1 MDRHIESGKIRTVKE
16 CKICGAISK
25 CGESEDGN
33 IALCWRVESDRISKA
48 GSYIHRLKEYSPSSH
63 DSPRRA
69 SPPKPKSK
77 AKTRSRLHMQERV
90 KSKEQADQLAAWAIR
105 RSVTLDSLHQLGC
118 TMSKRGMLIP
128 ERCPTAP
135 AKVNGYSE
143 RFETPIVHEDG
154 SEQRFSFRERRGF
167 QFADFDPNQKYH
179 SILIPEGFACV
190 TSGLSAG
197 FYAIGRPTRNADLV
211 PLAKMLRK
219 IGKDLEIIIIL
230 ENDETKPGRHKTPRE
245 EVEDRA
251 RQLEE
256 ELGRIVLVGS
266 PPSTC
271 KDVNDFYR
279 LLSQSNG
286 HYMHQDD
293 RWAIGEKMHREFVSS
308 ARDGIIRS
316 NQCIAGKHKA
326 DIEISAEM
334 IRADRLETGQGA
346 DSDFDRATSCTYRH
360 VFSKTDG
367 DGKKLMACKLACD
380 RWSCSACRERILIP
394 TWAICLLEA
403 FAQFLIV
410 YMAVIPETQLNAV
423 KRSMQRDK
431 SAWVVMRLSPTD
443 EEPVAQF
450 AIVSSSPIRGQCSR
464 FDFRKDGE
472 FETFA
477 SWMKSTLHL
486 VDRGSRPISTS
497 QGISVSQAPSR
508 EDWARKLQQIFQA
521 HDELYFSRS
530 SPGAAKVIRS
540 AAYRSKRFIGAKS
553 FDFFAIENFSN
564 DVVTLADTRFPG
576 MSRATLSVENLMS
589 QKIRNDESHIFAS
602 PAWTASKTSGWDR
615 TGINAGPSEL
625 RETALRLGYRIR
637 DIDFSATSSVTD
649 CATIFVQSDQIG
661 EVLDAIRRS

>member
-16 CKICGAISK
+16 CKVCCAISK

-33 IALCWRVESDRISKA
+33 IALCWRIESDRVSKA
-48 GSYIHRLKEYSPSSH
+48 GSYIHRLREYSPEST
-63 DSPRRA
+63 DSPRKA
-69 SPPKPKSK
+69 SQPKPKPKSK
-77 AKTRSRLHMQERV
+77 SKPVLHLQERL
-90 KSKEQADQLAAWAIR
+90 KSRKQADRLAAWAIR
-105 RSVTLDSLHQLGC
+105 RGVTIDSLQDLGC
-118 TMSKRGMLIP
+118 TISKRGILTP
-128 ERCPTAP
+128 ERCPDSP
-135 AKVNGYSE
+135 AIVKGHSE
-143 RFETPIVHEDG
+143 RFEPG
-154 SEQRFSFRERRGF
+154 SERRFSFRGNRSF
-167 QFADFDPNQKYH
+167 QFADFNPNQRYH
-179 SILIPEGFACV
+179 SILIVEGFGCAAA
-190 TSGLSAG
+190 GLSAG
-197 FYAIGRPTRNADLV
+197 FYAIGRPTRNVDLV

-219 IGKDLEIIIIL
+219 IGKDLEIIVVL
-230 ENDETKPGRHKTPRE
+230 ENDESRPGRHKTPRE

-251 RQLEE
+251 RQLED

-271 KDVNDFYR
+271 KDVNDYYR

-308 ARDGIIRS
+308 ACDRIIRS

-360 VFSKTDG
+360 VFSKTDC

-410 YMAVIPETQLNAV
+410 YMAVISETQLNAV

-508 EDWARKLQQIFQA
+508 EDWARKLQQIFQT

-589 QKIRNDESHIFAS
+589 QKIRNEESHIFAS

-649 CATIFVQSDQIG
+649 CATIFVQLDQIG